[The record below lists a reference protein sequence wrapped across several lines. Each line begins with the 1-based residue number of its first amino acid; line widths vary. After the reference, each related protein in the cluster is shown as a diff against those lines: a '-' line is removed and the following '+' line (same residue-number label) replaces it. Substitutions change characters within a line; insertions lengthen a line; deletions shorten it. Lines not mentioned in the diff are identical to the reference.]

1 MKLLLPVF
9 FALASSAFA
18 QVPAADPP
26 AEKSKAPDLRP
37 RIYELAGALGN
48 EGFKFRDGA
57 WTGSL
62 QGGKPQKLAVNLFAG
77 NQYWFCG
84 ATSDSAETP
93 SVTLRDPAGNPVEI
107 VKSGEY
113 GIAAAGVTAAI
124 TGRYTV
130 ELKGSSSGTREFCLL
145 YLYK

>member
-1 MKLLLPVF
+1 MKILLSVLLV
-9 FALASSAFA
+9 AASSAFA
-18 QVPAADPP
+18 QIPVADPP
-26 AEKSKAPDLRP
+26 AEKNKAPDLRP

-57 WTGSL
+57 WIGSL

-84 ATSDSAETP
+84 TTSAAGETP
-93 SVTLRDPAGNPVEI
+93 SVSLRDPAGNPVET
-107 VKSGEY
+107 VKFQKD
-113 GIAAAGVTAAI
+113 GIAAVGVTVPV
-124 TGRYTV
+124 TGLYIL
-130 ELKGSSSGTREFCLL
+130 ELKGASSGNREFCLL